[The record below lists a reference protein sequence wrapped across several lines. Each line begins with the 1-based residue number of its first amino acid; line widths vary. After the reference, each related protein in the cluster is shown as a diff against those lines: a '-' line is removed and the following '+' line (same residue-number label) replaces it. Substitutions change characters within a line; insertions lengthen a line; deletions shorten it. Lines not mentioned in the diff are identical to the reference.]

1 MTLAFSTK
9 WPERMGALAN
19 QPNFFVSKTW
29 ASIIKSIN
37 EMPVQELIKTFQELD
52 GLTRNRIYTVKPKKH
67 TIRAGHRWRAGMK
80 IHPVINNRTKDRFQ
94 FTPVIEC
101 KSVQEIKIEYEDG
114 LPNVYI
120 DNHPIYWHTRRNTF
134 GECNMHNLAVNDG
147 FSNLK
152 EFFAYFN
159 TNFKGQIIHWTN
171 LKY

>member
-1 MTLAFSTK
+1 MTLAFSTQ

-67 TIRAGHRWRAGMK
+67 TIRAGHRWHAGMK
-80 IHPVINNRTKDRFQ
+80 INPVINNRTKDRFQ

-101 KSVQEIKIEYEDG
+101 KCVQDIEIKWAHSLVWVYVDG
-114 LPNVYI
+114 DRINEA
-120 DNHPIYWHTRRNTF
+120 TARS
-134 GECNMHNLAVNDG
+134 LAFNDG
-147 FSNLK
+147 FDSM
-152 EFFAYFN
+152 EDFFAYFN
-159 TNFKGQIIHWTN
+159 TDFKGQIIHWTD
-171 LKY
+171 LRY